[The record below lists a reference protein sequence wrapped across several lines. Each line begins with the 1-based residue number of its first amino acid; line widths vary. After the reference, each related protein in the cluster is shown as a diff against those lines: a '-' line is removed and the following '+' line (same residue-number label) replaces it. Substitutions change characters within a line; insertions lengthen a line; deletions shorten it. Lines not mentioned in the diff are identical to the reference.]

1 MKSLRWLTRLAKLWL
16 EFWLP
21 LLLITLGVWY
31 GTQWLNGT
39 VLSQTYTIKSELDSK
54 QLQQAEV
61 TLEFTVLAIDAEIDR
76 RNKNTEVT
84 VKTAG
89 SSLKELEFEY
99 PVIEFVEVEK
109 AIAKELNLP
118 LDKIRKLIRYRL
130 D

>member
-76 RNKNTEVT
+76 RNKSTEVT
-84 VKTAG
+84 IKTAG
-89 SSLKELEFEY
+89 SSLQELEFIY
-99 PVIEFVEVEK
+99 PVIQFVEIEK
-109 AIAKELNLP
+109 AIAQELNLP

>member
-1 MKSLRWLTRLAKLWL
+1 MKSLRWLTGLAKLWL

-21 LLLITLGVWY
+21 LFLITLGVWY
-31 GTQWLNGT
+31 GTQWLNGN
-39 VLSQTYTIKSELDSK
+39 VLSQTYTIKAELDSK
-54 QLQQAEV
+54 QVQQTKV
-61 TLEFTVLAIDAEIDR
+61 TLAFTVLAIDAEIDR

-89 SSLKELEFEY
+89 SSLIELEFEY

-109 AIAKELNLP
+109 AIAQELNLP

>member
-39 VLSQTYTIKSELDSK
+39 VLSQSYTIKSELDSK

-61 TLEFTVLAIDAEIDR
+61 TLEFTVLAIDAEIAR
-76 RNKNTEVT
+76 RNKSTEVT

-109 AIAKELNLP
+109 AIAQQLNLP
-118 LDKIRKLIRYRL
+118 LLKIRKLIRYRI

>member
-1 MKSLRWLTRLAKLWL
+1 MAYLRWLIRLAKQSL

-21 LLLITLGVWY
+21 LLLITIGVWY
-31 GTQWLNGT
+31 GTQWLNSV
-39 VLSQTYTIKSELDSK
+39 VLSQTYNIKAELDTK

-89 SSLKELEFEY
+89 SSLKELEFQY
-99 PVIEFVEVEK
+99 PVIEFVDIEK
-109 AIAKELNLP
+109 AIAQQLNLP
-118 LDKIRKLIRYRL
+118 LNKIRKLIRYRI